1 MFEYLKGT
9 LIEASPQKIILDVG
23 GIGYGLFIS
32 IATFEK
38 LPKIGNEVK
47 IFTSSIIREDSHR
60 LFGFLAREE
69 KDFFNTLCEIS
80 GIGPRLAIAI
90 LGHMTLE
97 DLHLAV
103 EHHNIKAISKIPGI
117 GKKMAER
124 LILELRGKFEK
135 SGNEKVSLTSSAA
148 RGPIS
153 DAISALINLGYNPME
168 AQKVVQS
175 VVTSKGEEPPL
186 SELISL
192 ALKAKKG

>member
-9 LIEASPQKIILDVG
+9 LIETSPQKIILDVG

-32 IATFEK
+32 IATFEN
-38 LPKIGNEVK
+38 LPQIGSEVK
-47 IFTSSIIREDSHR
+47 IFTSSVIREDSHK
-60 LFGFLAREE
+60 LFGFLTREE
-69 KDFFNTLCEIS
+69 KDFFSTLCEIS
-80 GIGPRLAIAI
+80 GIGPRLSITI
-90 LGHMTLE
+90 LGHMTLK

-103 EHHNIKAISKIPGI
+103 KHHNVKAILKIPGI

-124 LILELRGKFEK
+124 LILELRDKFEK
-135 SGNEKVSLTSSAA
+135 DSKEKVSLTSSAA

-153 DAISALINLGYNPME
+153 DAISALVNLGYNPIE
-168 AQKVVQS
+168 AQKAVQS
-175 VVTSKGEEPPL
+175 IVTSKGEEPPL